1 MDKIIEVIMEE
12 NKDITLHCN
21 SNESIT
27 IKSNLRKLEA
37 EDIFKLLNY
46 SKGDTYSISKIN
58 EKGYDSQ
65 VVDFF
70 CDLLTEITTKLSNK
84 LDEDIDSTTNETEN
98 IVL

>member
-1 MDKIIEVIMEE
+1 MDKTIEVIMEE
-12 NKDITLHCN
+12 NKDITLHCDGK
-21 SNESIT
+21 ESIT

-37 EDIFKLLNY
+37 EDIFKLLDY
-46 SKGDTYSISKIN
+46 SKGDIYTISKIN

-84 LDEDIDSTTNETEN
+84 LDQDIDSTTNEMEN
-98 IVL
+98 LGL